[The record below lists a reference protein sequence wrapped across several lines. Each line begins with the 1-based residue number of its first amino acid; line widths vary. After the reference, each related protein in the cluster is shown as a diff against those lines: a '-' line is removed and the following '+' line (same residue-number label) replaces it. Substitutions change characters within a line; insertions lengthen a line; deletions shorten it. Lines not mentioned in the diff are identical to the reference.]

1 MADARL
7 IAVYAPSRHLG
18 IVPLNLQ
25 TQLVLINW
33 DYVSHHIPPSW
44 EWRSEPYKDAGTGA
58 QQHSNFRFRS
68 RAGTSTWSP
77 TLGIAKP
84 FRRITASRS
93 RRASRTAPTI
103 GSHFQKPHNSGL
115 ESMVEQ
121 RSAELSRGNHDLE
134 REVAVRR
141 HAEQQLA
148 EQVED
153 LEEARDRALAAN
165 QAKSLFF
172 ANMNHELRT
181 PLTGVIGMS
190 TELKQE
196 ALGSLNEKQHEYL
209 SHIVQSS
216 RRVGY

>member
-1 MADARL
+1 
-7 IAVYAPSRHLG
+7 
-18 IVPLNLQ
+18 
-25 TQLVLINW
+25 
-33 DYVSHHIPPSW
+33 
-44 EWRSEPYKDAGTGA
+44 
-58 QQHSNFRFRS
+58 
-68 RAGTSTWSP
+68 
-77 TLGIAKP
+77 
-84 FRRITASRS
+84 
-93 RRASRTAPTI
+93 
-103 GSHFQKPHNSGL
+103 
-115 ESMVEQ
+115 MVEQ
-121 RSAELSRGNHDLE
+121 RSAELLRGNHDLE

-181 PLTGVIGMS
+181 PLTDVIGMS
-190 TELKQE
+190 TQLKQE